1 MVASAKSTKVAATHA
16 GGTSDRLFTGEYT
29 LPKEVGAQAYSDTGA
44 EAWTRLAEFRGADAD
59 GPDAA
64 ASRSDAYALR
74 LDGQIFLEAGV
85 QRFAKEGDGD
95 VHLEIDDNVVL
106 SGFLKGIGSTVAR
119 IEIPRDGWYDF
130 RLEQAQ
136 PAAAGQ
142 LQLRHGVDDGPM
154 KVLAADSPRLR
165 QVEHVVENQAMSAA
179 ANSAPV
185 VTSKAP
191 DVIKADE
198 GEVLKLDLSRYFHD
212 ADGDELTYAVS
223 GAGFARINGTMLIL
237 RPGDGQ
243 DGQYDLTITATD
255 SAGAA
260 VALDLPLKVYET
272 FTPTPLPPEN
282 RAPEARND
290 HATVENDGRVVI
302 DLLANDSDPDG
313 DTLVID
319 NLGRPEN
326 GTVIDNGDGTITYIP
341 DDDFA
346 GSDSF
351 SYRVSD
357 GNGGSDRARV
367 TVEVTQPDDNDN
379 SGGNSGGGNTGGGH
393 GGGGNTGGSGPGNG
407 GGNTGGGNTGGSGGG
422 NTGGNHGGG
431 HGGNH
436 GGGHEA
442 PVLIDPPRTEAEI
455 RDFVQQVMNAPE
467 HSAHHPAA
475 SVDHD
480 GSLQLVPRSEATHVA
495 VNHGD
500 WNDASTWHNGE
511 IPGEGARV
519 LIPEGIA
526 VNYSQQNDASL
537 FTVRV
542 DGVLDFATDQDSRM
556 LVDTMVVSPSGHLV
570 IGTQD
575 NPVQA
580 DVTVD
585 IVFADN
591 GDIDTNWD
599 PALHSRGMLSH
610 GSATIHGAEKTSHLK
625 VEMDAMAGDT
635 TLTLAEIPEGWRVG
649 DKLVLTGT
657 HLQGWDWNNDTR
669 RVEPGESQDEEVH
682 ITAIDGN
689 VITLDR
695 PLTYDHDTPRDD
707 LSAYVANM
715 SRNITFSSEGGEDLP
730 VHQRGHV
737 MFMHSDAIDVRY
749 AGFVDLGRT
758 DKSRPAFD
766 INDLGGPGAVEADA
780 NIQTRYSFHFHETGV
795 GDLENPAMAI
805 GNVVDGSPGW
815 GYVHHSSNADFSYNV
830 AFNVFGAAFVAEDG
844 NETGIWYR
852 NIAIKSEGVGYGDW
866 TVKDQDDIARGDDGR
881 TGDGFFF
888 AGRLVEAA
896 ENVAANTTNGYVWLQ
911 RGDRD
916 QIDMKTSHN
925 PDLAYGRDRVGTDN
939 APIQGFHDNEAFGT
953 NTGLIVIKAGPD
965 QGHDVR
971 TVLDGFLNWETREGL
986 NFSYTSHYTLLDI
999 DLIGQRGQNGGFSNS
1014 TGAGIVLGT
1023 NNFDMVVNGL
1033 DVTGFEHAV
1042 DARNN
1047 GSTAGVSP
1055 RDFGNIVIDLEAGVI
1070 RRAHIAEAGDG
1081 YVVVMDSSALVSD
1094 RLTFDHTGNRVISHS
1109 DHIIFDGTKTDSIGS
1124 IDRNFDME
1132 MQGLSSWQQGNLLEA
1147 NGFHRLPDGTPVL
1160 LVADYIA
1167 DRATGELSKHTL
1179 MFQLDYSDRDLA
1191 GYTDHG
1197 VIRLGGQ
1204 APVTNADRAT
1214 TSVGHSV
1221 ILDLIAN
1228 DHDPDGGQ
1236 LHVGGLTD
1244 PRNGDV
1250 FLQDDGTVLYRPNF
1264 GFSGTDS
1271 FYYWAA
1277 DDRGNYTKGR
1287 AEIVVSDAMIQ
1298 SLAAPDTLEF

>member
-1 MVASAKSTKVAATHA
+1 MIAKLTLDKKREGHA
-16 GGTSDRLFTGEYT
+16 L
-29 LPKEVGAQAYSDTGA
+29 
-44 EAWTRLAEFRGADAD
+44 
-59 GPDAA
+59 
-64 ASRSDAYALR
+64 
-74 LDGQIFLEAGV
+74 
-85 QRFAKEGDGD
+85 
-95 VHLEIDDNVVL
+95 
-106 SGFLKGIGSTVAR
+106 GS
-119 IEIPRDGWYDF
+119 
-130 RLEQAQ
+130 
-136 PAAAGQ
+136 
-142 LQLRHGVDDGPM
+142 
-154 KVLAADSPRLR
+154 
-165 QVEHVVENQAMSAA
+165 
-179 ANSAPV
+179 
-185 VTSKAP
+185 
-191 DVIKADE
+191 
-198 GEVLKLDLSRYFHD
+198 
-212 ADGDELTYAVS
+212 
-223 GAGFARINGTMLIL
+223 
-237 RPGDGQ
+237 
-243 DGQYDLTITATD
+243 
-255 SAGAA
+255 
-260 VALDLPLKVYET
+260 
-272 FTPTPLPPEN
+272 
-282 RAPEARND
+282 
-290 HATVENDGRVVI
+290 
-302 DLLANDSDPDG
+302 
-313 DTLVID
+313 
-319 NLGRPEN
+319 
-326 GTVIDNGDGTITYIP
+326 
-341 DDDFA
+341 
-346 GSDSF
+346 
-351 SYRVSD
+351 
-357 GNGGSDRARV
+357 
-367 TVEVTQPDDNDN
+367 
-379 SGGNSGGGNTGGGH
+379 
-393 GGGGNTGGSGPGNG
+393 
-407 GGNTGGGNTGGSGGG
+407 
-422 NTGGNHGGG
+422 
-431 HGGNH
+431 
-436 GGGHEA
+436 
-442 PVLIDPPRTEAEI
+442 AEI
-455 RDFVQQVMNAPE
+455 REFVQQVMSAPE
-467 HSAHHPAA
+467 HEAHHPAA

-480 GSLQLVPRSEATHVA
+480 GSLQLVARSEATHVA
-495 VNHGD
+495 INHGD

-556 LVDTMVVSPSGHLV
+556 LVDTLVVSPTGHLV
-570 IGTQD
+570 IGTPG

-580 DVTVD
+580 DVSVD

-591 GDIDTNWD
+591 GDIDTSWD

-625 VEMDAMAGDT
+625 VEQDAMAGDT

-657 HLQGWDWNNDTR
+657 HLQGGDWNNDTR

-682 ITAIDGN
+682 IRAIDGN

-766 INDLGGPGAVEADA
+766 INDLGGPGAVSADA

-795 GDLENPAMAI
+795 SDLENPALAI

-844 NETGIWYR
+844 NETGMWYR

-866 TVKDQDDIARGDDGR
+866 TVKKQQDLERGDDGR

-896 ENVAANTTNGYVWLQ
+896 ENVAANTTNGYVWLH

-916 QIDMKTSHN
+916 QIDMETSHN
-925 PDLAYGRDRVGTDN
+925 PDLAYGRDRVGMDR
-939 APIQGFHDNEAFGT
+939 APIQGFRDNEAFGT
-953 NTGLIVIKAGPD
+953 NTGVIVIKAGPD

-971 TVLDGFLNWETREGL
+971 TVMDGFLNWETREGL
-986 NFSYTSHYTLLDI
+986 NLSYTSHYTLLDI
-999 DLIGQRGQNGGFSNS
+999 DLIGERGQNGGFSNS
-1014 TGAGIVLGT
+1014 TGAGVVLGT
-1023 NNFDMVVNGL
+1023 NNFDVVGNGISA
-1033 DVTGFEHAV
+1033 TGFEHVV
-1042 DARNN
+1042 DARHN

-1055 RDFGNIVIDLEAGVI
+1055 RDFGNIIIDLEAGVI
-1070 RRAHIAEAGDG
+1070 RQANIAEAVDG
-1081 YVVVMDSSALVSD
+1081 HLIVMDSSALVSD
-1094 RLTFDHTGNRVISHS
+1094 RLTFDHNGNRVISRS
-1109 DHIIFDGTKTDSIGS
+1109 DHIIFDGIKTDSIGS

-1132 MQGLSSWQQGNLLEA
+1132 MQGLSSWHQNSLLEA
-1147 NGFHRLPDGTPVL
+1147 NGFHRLPDGTPVVL
-1160 LVADYIA
+1160 IADYIS

-1179 MFQLDYSDRDLA
+1179 VFQLDYSDRDLA

-1197 VIRLGGQ
+1197 VITLGGQ
-1204 APVTNADRAT
+1204 APVTNTDRAVT
-1214 TSVGHSV
+1214 AVGHSV

-1228 DHDPDGGQ
+1228 DHDPDGGT

-1244 PRNGDV
+1244 PRNGNV
-1250 FLQDDGTVLYRPNF
+1250 FLQDDGTVLYQPNF

-1277 DDRGNYTKGR
+1277 DDSGNYTRGR
-1287 AEIVVSDAMIQ
+1287 AEIAVDDAMMH
-1298 SLAAPDTLEF
+1298 SLMAPDALEF